1 MSRVSYKVAG
11 KTIDTGYTD
20 TISLHLDSVINI
32 KIINIMILIYK
43 LLKEEKNQFDKYT
56 IDEATTKI
64 RDLVNDLK
72 EHGIDVKTDEMNF
85 EKSFQII
92 IKIDKTNT

>member
-1 MSRVSYKVAG
+1 MNNNLFK
-11 KTIDTGYTD
+11 DD
-20 TISLHLDSVINI
+20 
-32 KIINIMILIYK
+32 
-43 LLKEEKNQFDKYT
+43 KEETNQFDKYT